1 MIILKGCLFI
11 VINRNKHASL
21 IGSALFIVGV
31 EIYELTGLAAEV
43 TS

>member
-11 VINRNKHASL
+11 VINKNKHESL
-21 IGSALFIVGV
+21 IGSALFIVEV

>member
-11 VINRNKHASL
+11 VINRKKNESL
-21 IGSALFIVGV
+21 IGSALFIVEV
-31 EIYELTGLAAEV
+31 EIYEGLVAEV

>member
-11 VINRNKHASL
+11 VINRNKHESL
-21 IGSALFIVGV
+21 IGSALFIVEV
-31 EIYELTGLAAEV
+31 EIYELTGQAAEV